1 MNDTKEKGLGL
12 SKGFMLAVYLT
23 TATILISTC
32 FALTKATK
40 QEIKPTPIKNELS
53 KEKLDQIWKA
63 PRNTEIS
70 IH

>member
-1 MNDTKEKGLGL
+1 MNDKKEKGRGL
-12 SKGFMLAVYLT
+12 SKEFMLAVYLT

-32 FALTKATK
+32 FALTKATE
-40 QEIKPTPIKNELS
+40 QEIKPTPIKNKLS
-53 KEKLDQIWKA
+53 KEKLDEIWKA